1 MRRDFPSSGVRGPV
15 GTRRWWFAL
24 LVVLAAPVVA
34 GCQGTVADPAGD
46 SEVIDGAV
54 DLVQA
59 GVDYRTATTRLWVR
73 FAPDNGPAAFVVWNV
88 STDGDTIPG
97 YNIIMGSGQYVVYR
111 DGTSS
116 DPVCQGPE
124 PDEPFDGTT
133 ELAIDTSC
141 IASPS
146 TGRPS
151 RSLRISA
158 SSHAPRYAQD
168 HTGWTKEIVRS

>member
-1 MRRDFPSSGVRGPV
+1 MSGTERRLFPR
-15 GTRRWWFAL
+15 RRWWFAL

-46 SEVIDGAV
+46 FRVIDDAV

-59 GVDYRTATTRLWVR
+59 GVDYRTATPRLWVR
-73 FAPDNGPAAFVVWNV
+73 FTPDNGPGAYVVWRV

-97 YNIIMGSGQYVVYR
+97 YTTVGSGLYGVSR
-111 DGTSS
+111 DGNSS
-116 DPVCQGPE
+116 DYVCQGAI

-133 ELAIDTSC
+133 ELTIDTSC

-151 RSLRISA
+151 KSLRISA
-158 SSHAPRYAQD
+158 ESHATRYAED
-168 HTGWTKEIVRS
+168 YTGWTKAIPRS

>member
-1 MRRDFPSSGVRGPV
+1 MRPDSCSGGGRGPV

-59 GVDYRTATTRLWVR
+59 GVDYRTATTRFWVR
-73 FAPDNGPAAFVVWNV
+73 YAPDNGPAAFVTWKV

-97 YNIIMGSGQYVVYR
+97 YIVVVGSGQYVVYR
-111 DGTSS
+111 DGNLT
-116 DPVCQGPE
+116 DYVCQGPE
-124 PDEPFDGTT
+124 PDEPFDGKT
-133 ELAIDTSC
+133 ELSIDTSC

-151 RSLRISA
+151 KSLRISA
-158 SSHAPRYAQD
+158 ESHALRYAED
-168 HTGWTKEIVRS
+168 HTGWTKEIPRS